1 MASRNRRHQIPPTT
15 DSTSGTGNNQVRNS
29 IARYDMSLP
38 QNWTVAQLR
47 AELNRHNISY
57 NKTDKKTKLIQLCR
71 DNGVLMGH
79 QHGEQ
84 ESLNINTGDNML
96 VSLTKTVAELQKTVL
111 NLSGTVNKLVQKDSS
126 EASLSATNDPVISEP
141 TASSSAEISSPFIA
155 ELAGQDFIE
164 ASTSATGVRT
174 KFGYSAESLPFIETV
189 HPTLRKQIIEGKDV
203 NLASLL
209 IPYYTGQHSDPSATS
224 KDKPDPRLNHS
235 LTLTQFIQAFGIYK
249 NIMCEI
255 YPARRLELDLYERD
269 IVDMG
274 TRYNGKGFYEYHKA
288 FSAQAAAH
296 LKYSNKKVDWSVRN
310 NKLFASIFVNQPA
323 NICFLCN
330 SSLHMTSFCP
340 NQLNRGKSHNSPGYF
355 NASSIDIRGRARVL
369 FNGQEICNNFNSG
382 RGCNNTRCKNVHVCL
397 SCKKEHSQ
405 QSCPDAKNSIAVRIN
420 NQK

>member
-1 MASRNRRHQIPPTT
+1 MASRNRRLQIPPSS
-15 DSTSGTGNNQVRNS
+15 DVSLGTGNNQVRNS

-47 AELNRHNISY
+47 AELNRHKISY
-57 NKTDKKTKLIQLCR
+57 NKTDKKTKLVQLCI

-79 QHGEQ
+79 QPGEQ
-84 ESLNINTGDNML
+84 DLQDSNPGDNML

-111 NLSGTVNKLVQKDSS
+111 NLSGTVNKLVQKDNS
-126 EASLSATNDPVISEP
+126 EASPSATNDPVISEP
-141 TASSSAEISSPFIA
+141 TASTSAEFSSPFVA
-155 ELAGQDFIE
+155 ELAGQDLIE

-209 IPYYTGQHSDPSATS
+209 IPYYTGQHSDPSAIS

-274 TRYNGKGFYEYHKA
+274 TRYSGKGFSTSITRLFQSRLRHI
-288 FSAQAAAH
+288 
-296 LKYSNKKVDWSVRN
+296 SNTLTRKWTG
-310 NKLFASIFVNQPA
+310 LFGTINFLPAYLSTSQLLFVSCV
-323 NICFLCN
+323 IVLC
-330 SSLHMTSFCP
+330 
-340 NQLNRGKSHNSPGYF
+340 
-355 NASSIDIRGRARVL
+355 I
-369 FNGQEICNNFNSG
+369 
-382 RGCNNTRCKNVHVCL
+382 
-397 SCKKEHSQ
+397 
-405 QSCPDAKNSIAVRIN
+405 
-420 NQK
+420 